1 MSRPVRSALRRMP
14 SDAFTTGGRTKTRT
28 FSPRGA
34 PDSSMRTTSSSTCRR
49 ASSSGFAIVA
59 DVQMNVGCEP

>member
-1 MSRPVRSALRRMP
+1 MKMS
-14 SDAFTTGGRTKTRT
+14 T

-34 PDSSMRTTSSSTCRR
+34 PDSSITTTSSSMCLR

-59 DVQMNVGCEP
+59 DVQMNTGCEP